1 MRLDARFVVVP
12 KKIPAMIFSA
22 PTVRFVTMAIVD
34 VQTVQRRTHLARAAH
49 PMRSTVQVSATVMP
63 RRIVRADVM
72 AMLQKI
78 AQARVMAMLQK
89 TVRVY
94 AMAMLKKTVQ
104 VHAMVTRSL
113 IV

>member
-1 MRLDARFVVVP
+1 MRLDARFVAVP
-12 KKIPAMIFSA
+12 KKIPAMIFSV
-22 PTVRFVTMAIVD
+22 PMVRFVTMAIVD

-49 PMRSTVQVSATVMP
+49 PMRSTARASVMVML

-78 AQARVMAMLQK
+78 AQASVTAMRKK
-89 TVRVY
+89 TVRVC

-104 VHAMVTRSL
+104 VHAMVTRLL